1 MIKNHKQVH
10 LTSESN
16 TTVFA
21 LSTNQYLYI
30 QERSDEV
37 ALDITLFD
45 KDKKEIDGG
54 VFETDLDINEDE
66 TIIECMDFIDLGS
79 LSFHEISADLIEEF
93 DM

>member
-1 MIKNHKQVH
+1 MR
-10 LTSESN
+10 L
-16 TTVFA
+16 FA
-21 LSTNQYLYI
+21 LSTDQYLYI
-30 QERSDEV
+30 QERDDEV

-66 TIIECMDFIDLGS
+66 TVIECMDFIDLGS
-79 LSFHEISADLIEEF
+79 LSFHEISSDLIEEF